1 MPAPPAALTLRDLS
15 IRALP
20 PRWQRTTLP
29 VTSAGSSALPRHSW
43 AAAGSAPARVEL
55 AESTTPVAGS
65 AAVTEAP
72 LTSNGRA
79 PAGVIVAV
87 AWNVRAGASAP
98 TEVSQGA
105 VVGVATVP
113 ASGPELPAALATNTP
128 ASDAPRKASCTGS
141 ATLVFAAPPIE

>member
-79 PAGVIVAV
+79 PAGGVVAV
-87 AWNVRAGASAP
+87 AWDVPARGAGP
-98 TEVSQGA
+98 TEGSPGA
-105 VVGVATVP
+105 GGGGAAGP
-113 ASGPELPAALATNTP
+113 GAGPE
-128 ASDAPRKASCTGS
+128 
-141 ATLVFAAPPIE
+141 V